1 MSTVH
6 ASVVVAHSI
15 QIIQIVRR
23 SQVRSSALLPARLL
37 MGAVAAMHHVR
48 RHVQAHQGEMYER
61 GELVPPLTHLPEAL
75 QMENEDVWQGPQA
88 HLHHALLQLLTMG
101 ALPGIIRCQL
111 IGKTERKGSRDKTGV

>member
-1 MSTVH
+1 
-6 ASVVVAHSI
+6 
-15 QIIQIVRR
+15 
-23 SQVRSSALLPARLL
+23 

-48 RHVQAHQGEMYER
+48 RHVQAHQGEMHEC

-111 IGKTERKGSRDKTGV
+111 IGKTERKGSRDKTGI